1 MEQQNKGQ
9 YISICE
15 YVSTMNESK
24 SYVSDLLPKSK
35 TQLTACNKLLRSVQ
49 IQNGGTGQGEAYL
62 CLLVGR
68 AEVKLCILHRVCVGR
83 QRVQGWDGT
92 R

>member
-1 MEQQNKGQ
+1 
-9 YISICE
+9 
-15 YVSTMNESK
+15 MNESK
-24 SYVSDLLPKSK
+24 SYVVDLMPKSK
-35 TQLTACNKLLRSVQ
+35 TQLTARNKLLGSVQ

-92 R
+92 L